1 MSLADANVVGVS
13 DAQSRLLDLLERV
26 AGGEQITITR
36 NGWPVAR
43 LVPVPADSSVER
55 RREAVQ
61 AMRELA
67 NRNRLEGL
75 RVKDLIAEGRT

>member
-1 MSLADANVVGVS
+1 MSSTEAIVVGVS
-13 DAQSRLLDLLERV
+13 DAQSQFWDLLERV

-36 NGWPVAR
+36 DGSPVAQ
-43 LVPVPADSSVER
+43 LVPVPADSAVER

-61 AMRELA
+61 TMRELA
-67 NRNRLEGL
+67 TRNRLDGL

>member
-1 MSLADANVVGVS
+1 MGVS
-13 DAQSRLLDLLERV
+13 DAQSHLSDLLDRV

-36 NGWPVAR
+36 NGLPVAQ
-43 LVPVPADSSVER
+43 LVPVPADSSMER

-67 NRNRLEGL
+67 TRNRLDGL
-75 RVKDLIAEGRT
+75 QVKDLIAEGRT